1 MQEDRRKRVLIIEDE
16 ASIGLMVAEILADE
30 GFGVIGP
37 VGNRREALGALEDR
51 QPHAAVLDLG
61 LEDGFC
67 VGLTRE
73 LRARAT
79 PFLVFSGH
87 ARDSIT
93 VPELEGVPWIEK
105 PGGVDAMIRAVT
117 EMVAA

>member
-37 VGNRREALGALEDR
+37 VGNRREALSALEDR

-67 VGLTRE
+67 V
-73 LRARAT
+73 AT

-93 VPELEGVPWIEK
+93 VPELDGVPWIEK

>member
-37 VGNRREALGALEDR
+37 VGNRREALSALEDR
-51 QPHAAVLDLG
+51 QPHAAILDLG

-67 VGLTRE
+67 VGLNAGASGEGHSVPCFLGSRTRQHHTP
-73 LRARAT
+73 RA
-79 PFLVFSGH
+79 
-87 ARDSIT
+87 
-93 VPELEGVPWIEK
+93 
-105 PGGVDAMIRAVT
+105 
-117 EMVAA
+117 

>member
-1 MQEDRRKRVLIIEDE
+1 MHEDRRKRVLIIEDE

-37 VGNRREALGALEDR
+37 VGNRREALSALEDR

-67 VGLTRE
+67 VGLTGALGE
-73 LRARAT
+73 GHSVPCFLGSRARQHH
-79 PFLVFSGH
+79 G
-87 ARDSIT
+87 AR
-93 VPELEGVPWIEK
+93 
-105 PGGVDAMIRAVT
+105 A
-117 EMVAA
+117 

>member
-1 MQEDRRKRVLIIEDE
+1 MHEDRRKRVLIIEDE

-37 VGNRREALGALEDR
+37 VGNRREALSALEDR

-79 PFLVFSGH
+79 PFFS
-87 ARDSIT
+87 
-93 VPELEGVPWIEK
+93 
-105 PGGVDAMIRAVT
+105 RAT
-117 EMVAA
+117 HETASPSRSLRGCRGSKSPAGSMR

>member
-1 MQEDRRKRVLIIEDE
+1 
-16 ASIGLMVAEILADE
+16 MVAEILADE

-37 VGNRREALGALEDR
+37 VGNRREALSVLEDR

-67 VGLTRE
+67 VGLTR
-73 LRARAT
+73 RARAT

-105 PGGVDAMIRAVT
+105 PGGADAMIRAVT
-117 EMVAA
+117 EMSRPEISHAIV